1 MFEDFI
7 AYIKTKGTF
16 TEDELQQVRSL
27 AVIQKLRRHRFLLQE
42 GEVCNTKTFVTKGL
56 LRAYLLKP
64 DGTEHIMRFAL
75 ENNWMIDHE
84 SYTFHTPSKYYIEAI
99 EDTEIIVWSR
109 EDINKLF
116 EAIPAFRQYSE
127 QLKDCSMNESQQRIL
142 ANISYTAEEKYN
154 AFVAANEDVFN
165 RVPLHMVASY
175 LGVSRETLSR
185 VRHSE
190 YSRAKKNSVG

>member
-27 AVIQKLRRHRFLLQE
+27 AVIQKLRRHRFLLLE

-99 EDTEIIVWSR
+99 EDTEIIVW
-109 EDINKLF
+109 
-116 EAIPAFRQYSE
+116 
-127 QLKDCSMNESQQRIL
+127 
-142 ANISYTAEEKYN
+142 
-154 AFVAANEDVFN
+154 
-165 RVPLHMVASY
+165 
-175 LGVSRETLSR
+175 
-185 VRHSE
+185 
-190 YSRAKKNSVG
+190 